1 MTNETTTRTAKA
13 AVAEAKAPE
22 TTPETRP
29 APKPRGRGGRARKAG
44 PRDAAG
50 AGAPGAAPIEDFVL
64 IIGAMKSGTTSLYDY
79 LVTHP
84 EIAACQRKEPSF
96 FAATWRA
103 RMPRRYYRLW
113 PDFDP
118 ARHRYAIE
126 ASVDYTKQPRYPSVM
141 KRIGAFPARF
151 KFIYIVRDP
160 VDRIESH
167 LAHNIAKG
175 RITKDDYADRLP
187 SAVSISRYGQQLDA
201 FRAPLGDP
209 EVLLLDFDELRRDP
223 MTLLGRVVAFLGI
236 DPGFTFAPRP
246 PSNTRKPENGG
257 GDFRL
262 SPEERARFRAE
273 LAPDMARF
281 ARAYGFDVTRWG
293 FPAPDPAEA
302 EAPETGAPAPKSP
315 APESPAPKPPAKAR
329 AAAPAVVR
337 PAREAAGSGYWGR
350 RRDMIYYEYLRR
362 MVARFG
368 ADARSLIDVGSH
380 ETPLAEEFDW
390 IPERFALDIRAPY
403 SSPAVTGIRADFLS
417 FEPGRRYD
425 FALCAQVLEQ
435 VPDPGAFARKLLGI
449 ADRVLVSVPDRWP
462 AARRGAKARDPIDK
476 ATLAAWFGRAPDH
489 LVTAQEPFQA
499 GPSSRRLIAYYHAVP
514 DIPFSLKA
522 PAPAGAARPTGG

>member
-1 MTNETTTRTAKA
+1 MTNETMTGAGGFGN
-13 AVAEAKAPE
+13 AEAGPGEEAPKSAPGSAPE
-22 TTPETRP
+22 AGTKTG
-29 APKPRGRGGRARKAG
+29 KPRPRAARARKAG
-44 PRDAAG
+44 TRRP
-50 AGAPGAAPIEDFVL
+50 GAPGVAPIEDFVL

-96 FAATWRA
+96 FAATYKA
-103 RMPRRYYRLW
+103 KAPERYYRLW

-126 ASVDYTKQPRYPSVM
+126 ASVDYTKQPRYPAVT

-160 VDRIESH
+160 IDRIESH

-187 SAVSISRYGQQLDA
+187 SAVAISRYGQQLDA

-223 MTLLGRVVAFLGI
+223 MTLLGRVVDFLGI
-236 DPGFTFAPRP
+236 DPSFAFAPRP
-246 PSNTRKPENGG
+246 ASNTRKPDNGG
-257 GDFRL
+257 DAFRL
-262 SPEERARFRAE
+262 SPAERERFRAE

-281 ARAYGFDVTRWG
+281 ARAYGFDVARWG
-293 FPAPDPAEA
+293 FPATDLAGTEPVG
-302 EAPETGAPAPKSP
+302 TK
-315 APESPAPKPPAKAR
+315 
-329 AAAPAVVR
+329 AAAPRAPAIAR
-337 PAREAAGSGYWGR
+337 PAGKAEGPGYWDR

-368 ADARSLIDVGSH
+368 AEARSLIDVGSH
-380 ETPLAEEFDW
+380 QTPLAEEFDW
-390 IPERFALDIRAPY
+390 IPERVALDIRAPY

-425 FALCAQVLEQ
+425 FALCSQVLEQ
-435 VPDPGAFARKLLGI
+435 VPEPEAFARKLLGI
-449 ADRVLVSVPDRWP
+449 ADRVLVSVHDRWP
-462 AARRGAKARDPIDK
+462 ARRGGPGHDPVDK
-476 ATLAAWFGRAPDH
+476 AKLAEWFGRAPDH
-489 LVTAQEPFQA
+489 LVTVQEPFQT
-499 GPSSRRLIAYYHAVP
+499 GPSSRRLIAYYQALP
-514 DIPFSLKA
+514 GRTFSLKA
-522 PAPAGAARPTGG
+522 SAGAGRPAGG